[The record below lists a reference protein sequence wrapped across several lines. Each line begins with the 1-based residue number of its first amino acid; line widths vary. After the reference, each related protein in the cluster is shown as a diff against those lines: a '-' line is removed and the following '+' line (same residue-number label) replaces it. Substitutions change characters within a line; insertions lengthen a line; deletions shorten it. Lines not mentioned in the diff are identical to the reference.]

1 MGLGQSPPQGSSHS
15 DTRVSVNL
23 LKMDIRNKDEFI
35 IFMQRATED
44 TSNDCY
50 IELYNIL
57 LRAFISADKDFDGKV
72 DEGEF
77 EGMISAAAAF
87 PQKFGFEFWVGS
99 GKDQFAAID
108 ENGDGAVS
116 FDEWLGFAYSNYKEQ
131 SLATAFDKLDKDT
144 FVRDCKNVGDTNSES
159 YKKIYWF
166 SWKCFQAA
174 DADRD
179 GQVSAEEFG
188 TMINVAGLLHQGNHW
203 TCCCLTRRQISLNY
217 IPPVSLCKL
226 QCSHIQ
232 PPAQPLYKDDL
243 SALLNQNCTK
253 IVFSCCGIKYLP

>member
-1 MGLGQSPPQGSSHS
+1 MGLGPQSLHCQVRSPESTKTESSIII
-15 DTRVSVNL
+15 
-23 LKMDIRNKDEFI
+23 MDIRSKDEFI
-35 IFMQRATED
+35 YFMQRACED

-87 PQKFGFEFWVGS
+87 PQKFGFEFWKGS
-99 GKDQFAAID
+99 GKDQSAAID

-144 FVRDCKNVGDTNSES
+144 FVKDCKNVGDTNSES

-179 GQVSAEEFG
+179 GQVSGEEFG
-188 TMINVAGLLHQGNHW
+188 TMIAISTANQKRLGLPAPFQTQEERDACFKSMDENGDGAISYDEWLNFFLKDIISPVA
-203 TCCCLTRRQISLNY
+203 
-217 IPPVSLCKL
+217 
-226 QCSHIQ
+226 
-232 PPAQPLYKDDL
+232 
-243 SALLNQNCTK
+243 AL
-253 IVFSCCGIKYLP
+253 

>member
-1 MGLGQSPPQGSSHS
+1 MGSHS
-15 DTRVSVNL
+15 TVRSSQSIVTESSAI
-23 LKMDIRNKDEFI
+23 MDIRSKDEFI
-35 IFMQRATED
+35 YFMQRACED

-87 PQKFGFEFWVGS
+87 PQKFGLEFWKDS

-116 FDEWLGFAYSNYKEQ
+116 FDE
-131 SLATAFDKLDKDT
+131 LDKDA
-144 FVRDCKNVGDTNSES
+144 FVKDCKNVGDTSSES

-188 TMINVAGLLHQGNHW
+188 TMINVATAAQKRLGLPAPFQTPEEQMGLFKKMDENGDGS
-203 TCCCLTRRQISLNY
+203 ISYDEWLGCFLSE
-217 IPPVSLCKL
+217 IIAPV
-226 QCSHIQ
+226 
-232 PPAQPLYKDDL
+232 A
-243 SALLNQNCTK
+243 A
-253 IVFSCCGIKYLP
+253 V

>member
-1 MGLGQSPPQGSSHS
+1 MGTCSRVFAPQGSSHS
-15 DTRVSVNL
+15 DKRVQQKNL
-23 LKMDIRNKDEFI
+23 IKMDIRNKDEFI

-87 PQKFGFEFWVGS
+87 PQKFGCEFWAGS

-116 FDEWLGFAYSNYKEQ
+116 FDEWLGFAYSHYKSQ
-131 SLATAFDKLDKDT
+131 ALDVAFDKLDKET
-144 FVRDCKNVGDTNSES
+144 FVKDCKNVGDTNSDA
-159 YKKIYWF
+159 YRKIYWF

-179 GQVSAEEFG
+179 GQVSDTEFG
-188 TMINVAGLLHQGNHW
+188 TMINVATAAQKRLGLPAPYQTPEEQMGLFKKMDENGDGS
-203 TCCCLTRRQISLNY
+203 ISYDEWLACFLSE
-217 IPPVSLCKL
+217 IIAPV
-226 QCSHIQ
+226 
-232 PPAQPLYKDDL
+232 A
-243 SALLNQNCTK
+243 AA
-253 IVFSCCGIKYLP
+253 

>member
-1 MGLGQSPPQGSSHS
+1 
-15 DTRVSVNL
+15 
-23 LKMDIRNKDEFI
+23 MDIRNKDEFI

-87 PQKFGFEFWVGS
+87 PKKFGCEFWAGS

-116 FDEWLGFAYSNYKEQ
+116 FDEWLGFAYNHYKTQ
-131 SLATAFDKLDKDT
+131 ALDVAFDKMDKDA
-144 FVRDCKNVGDTNSES
+144 FVKDCKNVGDTSSES

-179 GQVSAEEFG
+179 GQVSDSEFG
-188 TMINVAGLLHQGNHW
+188 TMINVATAAQKRLGLPAPFQTPEEQMGLFKKMDENGDNS
-203 TCCCLTRRQISLNY
+203 ISYDEWLGCFLSE
-217 IPPVSLCKL
+217 IIAPV
-226 QCSHIQ
+226 
-232 PPAQPLYKDDL
+232 A
-243 SALLNQNCTK
+243 A
-253 IVFSCCGIKYLP
+253 V